1 MAQKRSDTASKKKTA
16 KKKLQASGAG
26 KKKMK
31 RPAASDS
38 ANGAKKGGKPSGAA
52 KGTDRS
58 NDKRVDANCGAVAS
72 CDVKRPA
79 ASAPSK
85 NDPCGASFK
94 CGACQHIAKPY
105 DQQLQAKGE
114 YVHQLFVNAGI
125 VADDTAVNESIFA
138 PVLGMDDPYRYRNKV
153 ISPFARGKRLAD
165 GKRGARYEIKTG
177 MYAAHSHR
185 LVDTDGCLIENEQAK
200 QVVRQIKHLMGKFGI
215 EPYDEDTGVG
225 FMRHVVIRVGHESGE
240 MLVTLVTNDDEFP
253 ASRAFCRELVHR
265 CPFITT
271 VVQNVNTRQTNVIL
285 GEKENRLYG
294 PGFILD
300 TLCGLSFRISS
311 KSFYQVNSVQTEVLY
326 NTAIDLAG
334 LDGTQD
340 VIDAYC
346 GTGTIG
352 LVAASR
358 GARSVVGVDS
368 VESAIRDAR
377 ENACHNGIEN
387 ARFVVGDASAF
398 MREFAAGDGLA
409 DEVVSSAEGSVA
421 AAGPA
426 AGETVVFMDPPRAGS
441 TEEFLDSLATLAP
454 QRVVYIS
461 CNPETQVRDLAY
473 LQKLGYRTAKVV
485 PVDMFPH
492 TNHVETV
499 ALIVKGR

>member
-1 MAQKRSDTASKKKTA
+1 MAQKRPDTASKKKTA
-16 KKKLQASGAG
+16 KKKPQASGAG

-31 RPAASDS
+31 TKRPVASNP
-38 ANGAKKGGKPSGAA
+38 ANGAKKGGSLSGAA
-52 KGTDRS
+52 KGAGRRGS
-58 NDKRVDANCGAVAS
+58 
-72 CDVKRPA
+72 DVRRPV

-85 NDPCGASFK
+85 DDPCGASFK

-105 DQQLQAKGE
+105 DQQLRAKGE
-114 YVHQLFVNAGI
+114 YVRQLFANAGV
-125 VADDTAVNESIFA
+125 VADDAAASESIFA
-138 PVLGMDDPYRYRNKV
+138 PVLGMDEPYRYRNKV

-225 FMRHVVIRVGHESGE
+225 FMRHVVVRVGHESGE
-240 MLVTLVTNDDEFP
+240 MLVTLVTNGDEFP

-311 KSFYQVNSVQTEVLY
+311 KSFYQVNSVQTEILY

-334 LDGTQD
+334 LHGTQD

-377 ENACHNGIEN
+377 ENARHNGIEN
-387 ARFVVGDASAF
+387 AHFVVGDASAF
-398 MREFAAGDGLA
+398 MREFTAGDRLA
-409 DEVVSSAEGSVA
+409 DEGLSSAGGS
-421 AAGPA
+421 AAGTGPA
-426 AGETVVFMDPPRAGS
+426 KGETVVFVDPPRAGS

-473 LQKLGYRTAKVV
+473 LQKLGYETTKVV

-499 ALIVKGR
+499 ALVVKGR